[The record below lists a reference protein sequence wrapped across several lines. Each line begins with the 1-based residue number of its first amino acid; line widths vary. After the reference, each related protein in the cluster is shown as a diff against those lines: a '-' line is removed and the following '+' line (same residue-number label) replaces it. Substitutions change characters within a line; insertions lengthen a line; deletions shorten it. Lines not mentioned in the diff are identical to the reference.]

1 MPIIELRTEIK
12 ADIELVFDLTRSIDL
27 HKISAAHTKEKA
39 VGGRT
44 SGLLEPGETVTWRAK
59 HLGVYQELTSK
70 VTGFDRPVYFAD
82 EMVKGAFKRFR
93 HEHFFST
100 EKGGTLM
107 IDIFD
112 YESPLGFLGKVADKL
127 FLEKYMTRFLSN
139 RNEGLKHYA
148 ETDSWREVLSR

>member
-1 MPIIELRTEIK
+1 MPIIKLRTEIK

-27 HKISAAHTKEKA
+27 HKISAAHTKETA
-39 VGGRT
+39 IGGRT

-59 HLGVYQELTSK
+59 HLGIYQKLTSR
-70 VTGFDRPVYFAD
+70 VTGFERPVYFAD
-82 EMVKGAFKRFR
+82 EMVKGAFNKFK

-100 EKGGTLM
+100 VKGGTLM

-112 YESPLGFLGKVADKL
+112 YQSPLGILGKLANHL
-127 FLEKYMTRFLSN
+127 FLKRYMTKFLSS

-148 ETDSWREVLSR
+148 ETNLWKEVLYK